1 MPVPSFRPCAC
12 SFSQFC
18 TAAMV
23 HSAPV
28 VREVAVR
35 IILLVYRQHGAAV
48 VSYLPPR
55 DAAVRKN
62 FLYKTLFNEFA
73 KIDGKLVET
82 QARIPLPVLHLSESH
97 IYRGMASELADFP
110 SVKPPRIYIV
120 KPLHWQ
126 QRHEPV
132 QWDTLIWDNIARQHG
147 RGRNSENC
155 KHVCAPTAG

>member
-1 MPVPSFRPCAC
+1 
-12 SFSQFC
+12 
-18 TAAMV
+18 MV

-82 QARIPLPVLHLSESH
+82 QARIPHLVLHLSESH
-97 IYRGMASELADFP
+97 IYRGMASELADLP

-120 KPLHWQ
+120 
-126 QRHEPV
+126 
-132 QWDTLIWDNIARQHG
+132 T
-147 RGRNSENC
+147 
-155 KHVCAPTAG
+155 